1 MPLTTNHL
9 TPLERDAL
17 LEAARSPTHTLVR
30 CGSVYQAH
38 YAHHAHHNTSGKRQ
52 IRVFTGRLVNML
64 ERDGLVHFDPPQF
77 PERVT
82 LNAHGL
88 VLAEQLRVAELAK
101 AGAR

>member
-1 MPLTTNHL
+1 MPLTTEHL

-17 LEAARSPTHTLVR
+17 IEGLRSPTHTLVR
-30 CGSVYQAH
+30 AGRH
-38 YAHHAHHNTSGKRQ
+38 YMAQSDRSTTSGTRTRRQ
-52 IRVFTGRLVNML
+52 FTPRLVNML

-88 VLAEQLRVAELAK
+88 QLAQQLRDAQAAK
-101 AGAR
+101 AGVR